1 MNYEGLTSVFKA
13 LANSSRLKI
22 VNVVSCDEICAC
34 DLLEY
39 FDFTQPTL
47 SHHMKI
53 LETAQIIHSEKRGK
67 WHYYSISEEFKE
79 WFLENIE
86 DIFLDTKEDCVCN
99 EFLDK
104 EIVDEQSSSVKK

>member
-13 LANSSRLKI
+13 LANPSRLKI
-22 VNVVSCDEICAC
+22 VNLISCNEICAC

-67 WHYYSISEEFKE
+67 WNYYSISEEFKE
-79 WFLENIE
+79 YFLENIE
-86 DIFLDTKEDCVCN
+86 DIFLHTKEDCLCN
-99 EFLDK
+99 ELLENK
-104 EIVDEQSSSVKK
+104 VASNKKI